1 MKTIKEDI
9 KEIYSKEDVA
19 KRMDRARSEMPLKTK
34 NHLETFNDGILAIL
48 ITIMVLEIP
57 VPSANV
63 SYQMFIR
70 SIFVFLVSF
79 FVVANFWYGLH
90 REFLTFDKADHWVII
105 SDFIF
110 LAVLSLIPV
119 TTKWI
124 ISNRSSLAVI
134 NYGVVYMISTVM
146 MHVIM
151 FCGHRTHFKAYRAY
165 FVRAMLTNFII
176 VILIN
181 AVLIAIAVYR
191 PRLAFYLY
199 LALPIISFFAP
210 GPKISS
216 FIVKNMRKK
225 NHRRN

>member
-1 MKTIKEDI
+1 MKTIKDDI

-57 VPSANV
+57 VPFANV

-105 SDFIF
+105 SDFISWPSC
-110 LAVLSLIPV
+110 L
-119 TTKWI
+119 
-124 ISNRSSLAVI
+124 
-134 NYGVVYMISTVM
+134 
-146 MHVIM
+146 
-151 FCGHRTHFKAYRAY
+151 
-165 FVRAMLTNFII
+165 
-176 VILIN
+176 
-181 AVLIAIAVYR
+181 
-191 PRLAFYLY
+191 
-199 LALPIISFFAP
+199 
-210 GPKISS
+210 
-216 FIVKNMRKK
+216 
-225 NHRRN
+225 

>member
-1 MKTIKEDI
+1 MSSSREKI
-9 KEIYSKEDVA
+9 KEIYTQEDVA
-19 KRMDRARSEMPLKTK
+19 QRMDRARREMPKK
-34 NHLETFNDGILAIL
+34 SKKHLETFNDGILAIL

-57 VPSANV
+57 VPSADV
-63 SYQMFIR
+63 TYQTFIR
-70 SIFVFLVSF
+70 SILVFLVSF
-79 FVVANFWYGLH
+79 FVVANFWYALH

-105 SDFIF
+105 SDFLF

-134 NYGVVYMISTVM
+134 NYGVVYLISTVL

-151 FCGHRTHFKAYRAY
+151 FCGHRTHFRAYRAY
-165 FVRAMLTNFII
+165 FVRAMLVNFLVVVVTNAALII
-176 VILIN
+176 
-181 AVLIAIAVYR
+181 IAIYK

-210 GPKISS
+210 GPKISES
-216 FIVKNMRKK
+216 IMKRIRKK
-225 NHRRN
+225 RTY

>member
-1 MKTIKEDI
+1 MKTTRDDI
-9 KEIYSKEDVA
+9 REIYTREDVEN
-19 KRMDRARSEMPLKTK
+19 RMDRARREMPQKTK
-34 NHLETFNDGILAIL
+34 SHLETFNDGILAIL

-57 VPSANV
+57 VPSADV
-63 SYQMFIR
+63 SYRMFIR
-70 SIFVFLVSF
+70 SILVFIVSF

-105 SDFIF
+105 SDFLF

-134 NYGVVYMISTVM
+134 NYGVVYLISTVL

-151 FCGHRTHFKAYRAY
+151 FCGHRTHFRAYRAY
-165 FVRAMLTNFII
+165 FVRAMLVNFLVVVVTNAALII
-176 VILIN
+176 
-181 AVLIAIAVYR
+181 IAIYK

-210 GPKISS
+210 GPKISES
-216 FIVKNMRKK
+216 IMKRIRKK
-225 NHRRN
+225 RTY

>member
-1 MKTIKEDI
+1 MKTTRDDI
-9 KEIYSKEDVA
+9 REIYTKEDVEN
-19 KRMDRARSEMPLKTK
+19 RMDRARREMPQKTK
-34 NHLETFNDGILAIL
+34 SHLETFNDGILAIL

-57 VPSANV
+57 VPSADV

-105 SDFIF
+105 SDFLF

-124 ISNRSSLAVI
+124 IGSRSSLAVI
-134 NYGVVYMISTVM
+134 NYGVVYMISTVL

-151 FCGHRTHFKAYRAY
+151 FCGHRAHFQAYRAY
-165 FVRAMLTNFII
+165 FVKAMLVNFIVVI
-176 VILIN
+176 VTN
-181 AVLIAIAVYR
+181 A
-191 PRLAFYLY
+191 
-199 LALPIISFFAP
+199 AP
-210 GPKISS
+210 GILSVPRAADHLVLRTGPEDLRLYHEEDTNEEGK
-216 FIVKNMRKK
+216 MRPAFKK
-225 NHRRN
+225 MTGSA